1 MTSFIHQVKGSLK
14 KDITMYKRILLATDG
29 SSLSHKAE
37 ESAIAMAAAFHSEL
51 LAVKVIPHYI
61 QTYFE
66 GSFAVTDVDSKKI
79 EEQWAQTAQA
89 ALDKVQAQAAAKGVT
104 ASTLVIKADDI
115 AQGLVDQ
122 AADFKA
128 DLIVMASHGRKG
140 IKRLLLGSE
149 TLAVLTHVKI
159 PVLVLR

>member
-1 MTSFIHQVKGSLK
+1 MGMKGHFK
-14 KDITMYKRILLATDG
+14 KETTMYKRILLATDG

-37 ESAIAMAAAFHSEL
+37 QSAIAMAAAFHAEL
-51 LAVKVIPHYI
+51 QVVRVIPHYI

-66 GSFAVTDVDSKKI
+66 GSFAVTEVDSQKI
-79 EEQWAQTAQA
+79 EAQWAQTAQE
-89 ALDKVQAQAAAKGVT
+89 ALDKVQSAAAAQGVN
-104 ASTLVIKADDI
+104 ASTLVIKSDDI

-122 AADFKA
+122 ANHFKA
-128 DLIVMASHGRKG
+128 DLMVMASHGRKG

>member
-1 MTSFIHQVKGSLK
+1 
-14 KDITMYKRILLATDG
+14 MYKRIMVATDG
-29 SSLSHKAE
+29 SHLSQKAVD
-37 ESAIAMAAAFHSEL
+37 SAIEMAVQFKAEL
-51 LAVKVIPHYI
+51 LAVNVVPHYI

-66 GSFAVTDVDSKKI
+66 GSFAVSDVDSKKI
-79 EEQWAQTAQA
+79 EEQWVQTAQKV
-89 ALDKVQAQAAAKGVT
+89 LDKVEVQAKAKGVVT
-104 ASTLVIKADDI
+104 GTKVVKSDDI
-115 AQGLVDQ
+115 AHGLMDQ
-122 AADFKA
+122 ANHYKA